1 MRFSAPPS
9 LLRQG
14 SAPPSP
20 LPRRSAVSSA
30 LRRGSAVSSALRRG
44 SALTKKSLADV
55 AQRPARS
62 SLVVLGIAVGVAGL
76 CAINLSS
83 RAIVGAQAALVSS
96 GHTADVQVV
105 TTGSNPALATTLRA
119 VPNVKAVEL
128 ATVYQGLWEIGSAP
142 GQVNLQVTA
151 YPNLAKVA
159 VQPFEL
165 TSGHLPGPGQ
175 IVLDSTDRGYQ
186 DFSLGD
192 TVDLR
197 TGTGDVLLTVVGTA
211 RAMGQGSASLVGT
224 ARGYM
229 STAALAAISG
239 VSKPNLAL
247 LEVTNESQAQ
257 ATAQAAEAV
266 LRKGGSTVVGT
277 VLGSGGVARSEVR
290 GLYLVL
296 DTLSLA
302 ALLLA
307 ALLILNTI
315 TTLVAEQQP
324 SMGIM
329 KALGG
334 TRNAV
339 VRGYLTTVAIYAIA
353 GTALGLI
360 VGVLG
365 GHWLT
370 AVLANAIVLDTGRIP
385 LDLGVLA
392 ISAALGLVVPLLAA
406 LGPIWWGT
414 KVTVRE
420 ALGGSRGGRELA
432 LPAWLSRVAALPR
445 ILWLGL
451 AGAFRRPV
459 RASLTLAALACAAT
473 TFLAIQTTSYSFNR
487 FLDNLSGQFQADIY
501 SQSAQ
506 PRAASALNDTLKAL
520 PNVAATEP
528 FDESTASSSWGSV
541 IVEATVA
548 KPVLYK
554 LQVVAG
560 HWVAPGQANQ
570 ILVNEE
576 LLARSGVRVGGTI
589 TLSTATHAQSWT
601 VVGVVHD
608 VNTGL
613 GTAGVAV
620 TTLDNFNAFEG
631 LPAGS
636 TMGLMV
642 RTTDH
647 SDAAVGATATK
658 VEDALLK
665 QSLSVSVRTAAE
677 NLQRTRDEFG
687 VLSLLLKSV
696 AAIVALIGILGLSST
711 LATSVLERRREMGTL
726 RAMGASSQKVASV
739 FVVEALS
746 LAGLAVVLATALGI
760 PLAYA
765 FVHLID
771 NAVVNFGFA
780 FNPVIL
786 LTMAVFT
793 VGVSLLAAVLPA
805 YGAGRLAVADCL
817 RYE

>member
-1 MRFSAPPS
+1 MRFSA
-9 LLRQG
+9 LAQ
-14 SAPPSP
+14 
-20 LPRRSAVSSA
+20 
-30 LRRGSAVSSALRRG
+30 
-44 SALTKKSLADV
+44 KSLADV

-62 SLVVLGIAVGVAGL
+62 TLVVLGIAVGVAGL

-83 RAIVGAQAALVSS
+83 RAIVGAQAALVNS
-96 GHTADVQVV
+96 GHTADVQIV
-105 TTGSNPALATTLRA
+105 TTGTNPAQAAALQA
-119 VPNVKAVEL
+119 VPNVKAAEL
-128 ATVYQGLWEIGSAP
+128 ATVYQGLWEISAAP
-142 GQVNLQVTA
+142 GQVNLQITA
-151 YPNLAKVA
+151 YPNLARIP

-175 IVLDSTDRGYQ
+175 IVMDSTDRGYQ
-186 DFSLGD
+186 GFTVGD

-197 TGTGDVLLTVVGTA
+197 TANGDVLLSIVGTA

-229 STAALAAISG
+229 SGAGLSAVTGLT
-239 VSKPNLAL
+239 KPNLAL
-247 LEVTNESQAQ
+247 LEVANQSHAQ
-257 ATAQAAEAV
+257 DTARAAEAV
-266 LRKGGSTVVGT
+266 LRKGGSSVVGT

-296 DTLSLA
+296 DTLSAA

-339 VRGYLTTVAIYAIA
+339 VRGYLTTVSIYALA
-353 GTALGLI
+353 GTALGLV

-370 AVLANAIVLDTGRIP
+370 GVLANAIVLDTGRIP

-392 ISAALGLVVPLLAA
+392 LSAGLGLVVPVLAA
-406 LGPIWWGT
+406 MGPIWWGT

-420 ALGGSRGGRELA
+420 ALGGHRAGGRELA
-432 LPAWLSRVAALPR
+432 LPHWLSRVARLPR
-445 ILWLGL
+445 TLWLGL

-459 RASLTLAALACAAT
+459 RAALTLAALACAAT

-501 SQSAQ
+501 AQGAQ
-506 PRAASALNDTLKAL
+506 PRSAASLNDTLKAL
-520 PNVAATEP
+520 PDVAATEP
-528 FDESTASSSWGSV
+528 FDETTASSSWGSV
-541 IVEATVA
+541 ILEATA
-548 KPVLYK
+548 PAPALYR

-560 HWVAPGQANQ
+560 HWVAPGKAGE
-570 ILVNEE
+570 LVVNEE
-576 LLARSGVRVGGTI
+576 LAARTGVQVGGTI
-589 TLSTATHAQSWT
+589 TLSTATHTESWT
-601 VVGVVHD
+601 VAGVVHD

-620 TTLDNFNAFEG
+620 TTLDSFDAFEG
-631 LPAGS
+631 LPSGS
-636 TMGLMV
+636 TLGLMV

-647 SDAAVGATATK
+647 RDAAVGAAANR

-665 QSLSVSVRTAAE
+665 QGLSASVRTAAE

-726 RAMGASSQKVASV
+726 RAMGASSGKVASV

-746 LAGLAVVLATALGI
+746 LAGLAVLVATALGI

-780 FNPVIL
+780 FNPAIL
-786 LTMAVFT
+786 VAMAGFT
-793 VGVSLLAAVLPA
+793 VGVSLLAAVVPA